1 MSFILSTIFYCSLY
15 ELSIIISSNL
25 CEYDVI
31 KKNRSFG
38 LKCFDLLLFQCP
50 IQLIE
55 PGVVTSTSII
65 VKTHY
70 SFIITIKIGSQ
81 ELCRFVA
88 KCAPL
93 LLDFIRFQHKQL
105 WLELN
110 YYTK

>member
-25 CEYDVI
+25 Y
-31 KKNRSFG
+31 
-38 LKCFDLLLFQCP
+38 LLLFQCP

-55 PGVVTSTSII
+55 PGVVTSTSVI